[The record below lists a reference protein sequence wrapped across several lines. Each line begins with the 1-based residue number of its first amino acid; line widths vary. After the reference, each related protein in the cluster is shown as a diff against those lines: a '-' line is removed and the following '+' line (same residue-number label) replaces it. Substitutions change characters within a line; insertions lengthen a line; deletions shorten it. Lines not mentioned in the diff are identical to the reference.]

1 MLWAIL
7 FVLVVLAVGGFALYW
22 LVQGWGLEEIPP
34 PEPMPFITS
43 AVGTGA
49 HTIHLTLYKGSGQ
62 TNLQVELE
70 RYRPSDQTTSYFF
83 TSLKELDD
91 TDLERD
97 DTLDTLYRYRARY
110 RPQGTAGPWSPP
122 KEARLLPLI
131 DALSGELT
139 LPEGTGWAGYCL
151 VQRFEAGA
159 LSRSGEQVSLTL
171 RASPVGL
178 SIDRIYISQADQGVG
193 KDLYDSVEY
202 RAAIQD
208 TVFKPPLIIPSSPPN
223 QTKTVTLPAIL
234 YTLDNTKPLLIAVDF
249 SATPASDIMY
259 REVSPAVAV
268 AYYKLQAPLQPG
280 EEPEA
285 RKMDRTGYF
294 REPTDPMKGGIY
306 LIEKIE
312 VG

>member
-1 MLWAIL
+1 VVSRDKARGLSTDSCRPF
-7 FVLVVLAVGGFALYW
+7 FVRTSEPIERFNDCKHVVNHAL
-22 LVQGWGLEEIPP
+22 
-34 PEPMPFITS
+34 S
-43 AVGTGA
+43 
-49 HTIHLTLYKGSGQ
+49 
-62 TNLQVELE
+62 
-70 RYRPSDQTTSYFF
+70 
-83 TSLKELDD
+83 
-91 TDLERD
+91 
-97 DTLDTLYRYRARY
+97 
-110 RPQGTAGPWSPP
+110 
-122 KEARLLPLI
+122 LI
-131 DALSGELT
+131 DALDKGELT

-268 AYYKLQAPLQPG
+268 AYYRLQGPLQPN

-285 RKMDRTGYF
+285 RKMDRANYF